1 MCGIIAQMNV
11 TAPVNQ
17 AKFDLA
23 RDTMFHRGPDGAGS
37 KFFDEGRIALGHR
50 RLSIID
56 LSEAG
61 KQPMSNEDQTIW
73 LTFNGEIY
81 NYLDL
86 RKTLEGKGHRFS
98 SNTDSEVL
106 VHGYE
111 EWGTQLVSHL
121 KGMFAFVIWDSLNKS
136 MFIGRDHFGVK
147 PICFYSNGK
156 TFIAASE
163 LKAIIALPEVR
174 TELDFRSVSDFFAL
188 RYIPSPQSIW
198 KDVKKLKPGHC
209 MLIQMNGDI
218 KEWPYWEPQ
227 FQQNKVDE
235 KVAIERLDGLLK
247 TSIQEQL
254 RSDTPVGLL
263 LSGGMD
269 SSVIADYATRQQKN
283 LQTFCLGFEAWDR
296 SEHLDAR
303 IVAEALNTQHHEL
316 MVNGEFSGL
325 VDKLAYFF
333 DEPLGGT
340 AFLPTYLVSK
350 LASEHVKVVL
360 GGHGGDEVFAGY
372 SWHDRLY
379 QEWHLSI
386 RGRIKR
392 LSQGNHHFLHE
403 AAFKARSWT
412 KWSYDHL
419 QDLFSEDFHAE
430 FSNRNYMV
438 HFDALLQKSHNPI
451 KNAQSLDLSLFLP
464 ELNLSFFDKASMA
477 NSIEGRVPLLDH
489 ELVAF
494 ILSLNEN
501 VYFKKGQNKYLL
513 KQLLKGRV
521 PKHVLNK
528 PKSGFGF
535 KIKRFISLKQMESEI
550 RDSRCF
556 RHSGIFRTDF
566 LEQLFRTKHMNG
578 VWATFLFCKWYDRWC

>member
-1 MCGIIAQMNV
+1 MCGIIAQINV
-11 TAPVNQ
+11 SEPVNQ
-17 AKFDLA
+17 VAFDAA

-37 KFFDEGRIALGHR
+37 NFFDDGRIALGHR

-61 KQPMSNEDQTIW
+61 RQPMSNEDQTVW
-73 LTFNGEIY
+73 LIFNGEIY
-81 NYLDL
+81 NHLAL
-86 RKTLEGKGHRFS
+86 RRTLEGKGHQFS

-111 EWGTQLVSHL
+111 EWGTQLVNHL
-121 KGMFAFVIWDSLNKS
+121 KGMFAFAIWDSVKKS

-147 PICFYSNGK
+147 PVCFYRDDK
-156 TFIAASE
+156 TFIVASE
-163 LKAIIALPEVR
+163 LKAIVTLPEVHK
-174 TELDFRSVSDFFAL
+174 ELDFRSVADFFTL

-198 KDVKKLKPGHC
+198 KGIKKLRPGHC
-209 MLIQMNGDI
+209 MLIENNGQL
-218 KEWPYWEPQ
+218 KEWSYWQPQ
-227 FQQNKVDE
+227 FQQNRIDE
-235 KVAIERLDGLLK
+235 KIAIERLDDLLNTAIK
-247 TSIQEQL
+247 EQL
-254 RSDTPVGLL
+254 RSDTPIGLL

-269 SSVIADYATRQQKN
+269 SSVIADYATRQQQN
-283 LQTFCLGFEAWDR
+283 LQTFCLGFNDWDR

-303 IVAEALNTQHHEL
+303 IVADAFNTQHHEL
-316 MVNGEFSGL
+316 MVKGEFSGL
-325 VDKLAYFF
+325 VDKLTYFF

-340 AFLPTYLVSK
+340 AFMPTYLVSK

-379 QEWHLSI
+379 KDWNLSLQ
-386 RGRIKR
+386 GRIKR
-392 LSQGNHHFLHE
+392 WSMGNRDFLNE

-412 KWSYDHL
+412 KWPYDHL
-419 QDLFSEDFHAE
+419 QNLFSDDFHAE
-430 FSNRNYMV
+430 FRDRNYKV
-438 HFDALLQKSHNPI
+438 HFDPLIQKGLGPL

-494 ILSLNEN
+494 VLSLHES
-501 VYFKKGQNKYLL
+501 VYFKKGQNKHLL
-513 KQLLKGRV
+513 KQLLKERV
-521 PKHVLNK
+521 PEHILNK

-535 KIKRFISLKQMESEI
+535 KIKRFISLSQMESEI
-550 RDSRCF
+550 RDSGCF
-556 RHSGIFRTDF
+556 RQSEIFKKDF

-578 VWATFLFCKWYDRWC
+578 IWSVFLFCKWYDRWC